1 MSLRGT
7 DRAERIRISLTPQI
21 TIRSLGGSDRVWAWG
36 DTVSVSAGR
45 GVDKVSVSG
54 DDRSRVHGGRGA
66 DKLRGFYD
74 SDDRLYGG
82 PGRDVAYG
90 GPGQDTCRAEATR
103 SCEER

>member
-1 MSLRGT
+1 M
-7 DRAERIRISLTPQI
+7 
-21 TIRSLGGSDRVWAWG
+21 
-36 DTVSVSAGR
+36 
-45 GVDKVSVSG
+45 
-54 DDRSRVHGGRGA
+54 HGGRGA